1 MHVADARGPEDAIK
15 KEYGR
20 STLGRMEDLGVVRD
34 DLVAIHAVYVDDAEI
49 DLIAARK
56 VKVSHNPA
64 ANMFLGDR
72 IARIA
77 RMRRA
82 GVCVGL
88 GTDGGLDNN
97 TLSIF
102 HEMKLA
108 ALVQKSA
115 EADPQ
120 AITAGDITRMATV
133 EGGRIAELP
142 IGTLAPGQLADFVVI
157 DLSDIA
163 LVPGDRLE
171 SHMVYSMSDRAIR
184 HVLVH
189 GKAAVQGG
197 RLCGSEESELR
208 RRVVA
213 STRRFFNASS

>member
-1 MHVADARGPEDAIK
+1 VL
-15 KEYGR
+15 
-20 STLGRMEDLGVVRD
+20 T
-34 DLVAIHAVYVDDAEI
+34 
-49 DLIAARK
+49 
-56 VKVSHNPA
+56 NPV
-64 ANMFLGDR
+64 FLGDR
-72 IARIA
+72 AARIA

-82 GVCVGL
+82 GMCVGL

-108 ALVQKSA
+108 ALVQKSV

-120 AITAGDITRMATV
+120 AISAADLTTMATV

-142 IGTLAPGQLADFVVI
+142 LGRLAPGQLADFIVI

-184 HVLVH
+184 HVYVH
-189 GKAAVQGG
+189 GKAAVKER
-197 RLCGSEESELR
+197 RLCGLEEAELR

-213 STRRFFNASS
+213 STRRFLEAK